1 MGFSRQE
8 YWGRL
13 PFLSPGDLLNPGI
26 EPGSPVLQADA
37 LPSEPPGKP
46 RENKDQSKRA
56 QHTPVPVAMDPQ
68 GKAFSMG

>member
-1 MGFSRQE
+1 M
-8 YWGRL
+8 
-13 PFLSPGDLLNPGI
+13 PFLSSGDLLNPGI

-56 QHTPVPVAMDPQ
+56 HHTPVPVAVDPQ